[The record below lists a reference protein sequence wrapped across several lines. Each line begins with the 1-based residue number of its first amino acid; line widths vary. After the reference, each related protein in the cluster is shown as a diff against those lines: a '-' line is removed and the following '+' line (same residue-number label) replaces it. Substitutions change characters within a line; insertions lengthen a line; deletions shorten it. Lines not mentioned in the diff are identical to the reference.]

1 MRPIPFRGGGSSGG
15 NQRVKRFNDLFKQ
28 PEFHLLLCFLGIV
41 LFNWPII
48 ALFER
53 DCLAAVFWGLFL
65 IWALVILVM
74 FFIGRSLS
82 DDRSERGND

>member
-1 MRPIPFRGGGSSGG
+1 M
-15 NQRVKRFNDLFKQ
+15 KRFKHLLKQ
-28 PEFHLLLCFLGIV
+28 PEFHLLLCSLGIV

-53 DCLAAVFWGLFL
+53 DCLAAVFCGLFL

-82 DDRSERGND
+82 GDKSERGND